1 MKYLLIE
8 TAKYLLMVLGL
19 VVVGFIVVLIGFFIL
34 VVSPILP
41 LFQNEKIKLLW
52 EYKDGKS
59 N

>member
-8 TAKYLLMVLGL
+8 TAKYILMVLGL
-19 VVVGFIVVLIGFFIL
+19 VVASFIVVLIGFFIL

-52 EYKDGKS
+52 EYKDV
-59 N
+59 